1 MFCQFRLSFIFHMV
15 FLAFQYHQGWI
26 IRWLFNSTQMDFNK
40 PQNEISTS
48 PNIKSIPVH
57 EFV

>member
-1 MFCQFRLSFIFHMV
+1 
-15 FLAFQYHQGWI
+15 
-26 IRWLFNSTQMDFNK
+26 MDFNK